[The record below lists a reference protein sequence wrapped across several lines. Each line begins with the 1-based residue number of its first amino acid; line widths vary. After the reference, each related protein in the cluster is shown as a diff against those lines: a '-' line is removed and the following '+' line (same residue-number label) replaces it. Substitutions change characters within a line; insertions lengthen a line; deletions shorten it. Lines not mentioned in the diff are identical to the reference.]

1 MEIKNVSKDDL
12 DVPTIP
18 NEFGGALHVRAGETV
33 EVTGEDAK
41 ALLRNPA
48 FERVDEPKPRKHDD
62 EPAQAD
68 NTPEE
73 K

>member
-1 MEIKNVSKDDL
+1 MLIKNTTKDDL

-18 NEFGGALHVRAGETV
+18 GEFGGALRVAAGETV

-41 ALLRNPA
+41 ALLRNSA

-62 EPAQAD
+62 EPADAA
-68 NTPEE
+68 PEVGA
-73 K
+73 